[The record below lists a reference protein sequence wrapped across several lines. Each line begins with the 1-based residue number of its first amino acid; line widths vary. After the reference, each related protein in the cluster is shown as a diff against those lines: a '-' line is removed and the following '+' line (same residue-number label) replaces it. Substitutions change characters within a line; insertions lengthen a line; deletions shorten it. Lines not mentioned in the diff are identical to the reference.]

1 MQEAWADG
9 EGASAVR
16 QQDSMRDVVC
26 PWVALEIG
34 PHAAPPICGL
44 TPHPSQGSRRQVL
57 LGDCWECETLG
68 FVWRARPVLDTGS
81 AFSTSRRKIRVI
93 IIKTAVVLCQTWQLA
108 RHKHSHRYLDVPLQY
123 PRL

>member
-1 MQEAWADG
+1 MQPLLSV
-9 EGASAVR
+9 ASHHTLLK
-16 QQDSMRDVVC
+16 
-26 PWVALEIG
+26 VAG
-34 PHAAPPICGL
+34 D
-44 TPHPSQGSRRQVL
+44 RFYW
-57 LGDCWECETLG
+57 GDCWECETLG
-68 FVWRARPVLDTGS
+68 FVWRARPVLDAGS